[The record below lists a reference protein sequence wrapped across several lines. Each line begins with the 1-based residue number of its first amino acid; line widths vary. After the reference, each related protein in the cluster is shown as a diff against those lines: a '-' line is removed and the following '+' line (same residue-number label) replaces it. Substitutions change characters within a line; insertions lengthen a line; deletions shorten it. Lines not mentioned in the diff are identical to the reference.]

1 LVIANRTRIRIL
13 TSAGTEPILR
23 NVTRSARPEAFVL
36 DARWLGY
43 TGIGRVTR
51 LLLEGLGELRP
62 AGDWTVWGPP
72 ETEALA
78 WPGSTFV
85 PSRTTPLA
93 RFGQAGVRRVPRGR
107 LVALHLVRP
116 LVIRRRTVVLAHD
129 TIPVRWA
136 NPRARRLA
144 QHAFYAL
151 SAASAA
157 RVVTYSDTTREHVR
171 HHLHVPD
178 RRIRRVDLPI
188 DLTLARAVRERRAQ
202 QPPRAD
208 LLLYV
213 GLHEPHKN
221 LARAVAGFAQSAFAA
236 DRGELHL
243 VGAAAGTLDDLR
255 RVARTYGGGRR
266 VVVHGRCSDDELVG
280 YYASATAVIQP
291 SLEEGLGLTVIE
303 ALAGRVPTCCTAGGA
318 LAEAA
323 AGAAIS
329 FDGYDVDSVAR
340 AIDATVERSAC
351 EWDAAFD
358 AFASARPLPT
368 PAEFAAAFID
378 AIR

>member
-1 LVIANRTRIRIL
+1 
-13 TSAGTEPILR
+13 
-23 NVTRSARPEAFVL
+23 VTRSARPEALVL

-51 LLLEGLGELRP
+51 LLLEGLGERRP

-72 ETEALA
+72 EAEALA
-78 WPGSTFV
+78 WPGSRFV

-93 RFGQAGVRRVPRGR
+93 RFGQAAVHRVPPGR
-107 LVALHLVRP
+107 LLALHLVRP
-116 LVIRRRTVVLAHD
+116 LVVRRRTVVLAHD

-136 NPRARRLA
+136 TPRARRLA

-151 SAASAA
+151 SAATAT
-157 RVVTYSDTTREHVR
+157 RVIVYSDTTRGHVR
-171 HHLHVPD
+171 RDLHRAH
-178 RRIRRVDLPI
+178 RRIRRVELPI
-188 DLTLARAVRERRAQ
+188 DLSLARAVRGRRAE
-202 QPPRAD
+202 QPPRRD

-221 LARAVAGFAQSAFAA
+221 LARAVSGFARSAFAA
-236 DRGELHL
+236 GGGELHL
-243 VGAAAGTLDDLR
+243 VGAAVDTLDDLR
-255 RVARTYGGGRR
+255 RVARTNGGGRR

-303 ALAGRVPTCCTAGGA
+303 ALAGRVPICCTAGGA

-323 AGAAIS
+323 AGAAIT
-329 FDGYDVDSVAR
+329 FDGYDVDSVAQ

-368 PAEFAAAFID
+368 PAEFADAFLD